1 MKTQY
6 VLFLVIMACA
16 INNTINAQFIRIYNL
31 QGKKTGKGT
40 IELIADTVIVITN
53 NKKQLQ
59 RFLVTEIG
67 IIKTKKSVGHDVAA
81 GFTIGV
87 VATTWLA
94 DKIIENTEEI
104 GDKGWN
110 AIGIGMASGI
120 ALGTITGL
128 ISGITNKRQ
137 KFIINGDIEAWKEIA
152 KQWFGYKD
160 YNID

>member
-1 MKTQY
+1 M
-6 VLFLVIMACA
+6 
-16 INNTINAQFIRIYNL
+16 
-31 QGKKTGKGT
+31 
-40 IELIADTVIVITN
+40 
-53 NKKQLQ
+53 
-59 RFLVTEIG
+59 
-67 IIKTKKSVGHDVAA
+67 
-81 GFTIGV
+81 

-94 DKIIENTEEI
+94 DKIIENNEEI

-152 KQWFGYKD
+152 SQWFGYKD